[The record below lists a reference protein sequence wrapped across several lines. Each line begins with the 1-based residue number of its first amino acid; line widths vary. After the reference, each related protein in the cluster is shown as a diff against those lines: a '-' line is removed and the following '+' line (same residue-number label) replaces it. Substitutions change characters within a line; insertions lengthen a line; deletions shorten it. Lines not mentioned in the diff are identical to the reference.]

1 MKNSVR
7 KVFVPALLT
16 FAFASA
22 SAWAQ
27 TPASSAAAKSPAA
40 RASSHAQKH
49 QDAVEQRID
58 ELHAELKITDQ
69 QSQQWDAF
77 AQTMRDNAKAAD
89 QAFHE
94 RAQKLHSMSADD
106 SMKSYAALAQLHAE
120 NMQKLSTAFS
130 ALYAALSDDQKQT
143 ADVLYRNEHPRGKPH
158 HAPHKRAPA
167 AAASAAS
174 APSPASN

>member
-7 KVFVPALLT
+7 KVFAPAFLMVV
-16 FAFASA
+16 FASA

-27 TPASSAAAKSPAA
+27 TPASSATAKSPEA
-40 RASSHAQKH
+40 RAAAHAQKH
-49 QDAVEQRID
+49 QDFVEQRID

-77 AQTMRDNAKAAD
+77 AQTMRDNAKSAD
-89 QAFHE
+89 QAFHD
-94 RAQKLHSMSADD
+94 RAQKLPSMSADD

-143 ADVLYRNEHPRGKPH
+143 ADVLYRNEHGHGKPH

-167 AAASAAS
+167 AMGAAS